1 MVPALRLVDTASL
14 PSSLSA
20 SSSAKPV
27 EESPFRDPT
36 AVHALLRELAPKVK
50 AIVRA
55 VLGSSNPDVDD
66 VHQQALIGLV
76 QALPA
81 YRGDCELLGYARI
94 IAVRAAIAARRRSRV
109 LQMHRDDE
117 AEPELIEGKS
127 PSPAESRA
135 NIERQEILRELL
147 AELPSEQS
155 ETLALR
161 VIFGL
166 SLEEVARETGAPVN
180 TVRSRVRLAKD
191 RLKKRIEGDARL
203 SAALL

>member
-1 MVPALRLVDTASL
+1 MVSALRLVDTAPSL

-20 SSSAKPV
+20 SPATEV
-27 EESPFRDPT
+27 EASPFRDPA
-36 AVHALLRELAPKVK
+36 AVHAVLRELAPKVK

-66 VHQQALIGLV
+66 VQQQALIGLV

-94 IAVRAAIAARRRSRV
+94 IAVRATIAARKRSRV

-117 AEPELIEGKS
+117 AEPELIEGKT

-135 NIERQEILRELL
+135 NIERQGILRELL

-155 ETLALR
+155 EALALR
-161 VIFGL
+161 VMFGL

-191 RLKKRIEGDARL
+191 RLKRRIEGDVRL
-203 SAALL
+203 SAALR